1 MKRVVMTPNPYRDRD
16 FACVRQAQR
25 ILEEAGVEVK
35 ICLAFDVDPSFQLP
49 EGVPISN
56 LQEELKSAEA
66 LICFGGD
73 GTILHSS
80 KLAMRRNIPILGVNI
95 GTVGFMAELES
106 GEMEQLARLARDDYR
121 IDERM
126 TLYVRLLH
134 EGRVIYRDVAL
145 NDAVV
150 TKGAVARVIQTAVF
164 LDGVEAMNFSG
175 DGLIAATPTGST
187 AYSMSA
193 GGPIVE
199 PQADNIILTPI
210 CAHDLQPRS
219 LIAAPQRRVEIQI
232 GRVNRRNAFLS
243 VDGGK
248 AMRVYGGDRILLE
261 CGNQK
266 TKLLKLKNTSFFDL
280 VKSKLNQSLRK
291 D

>member
-16 FACVRQAQR
+16 FSCVREAQR
-25 ILEEAGVEVK
+25 VLEQAGVEVK
-35 ICLAFDVDPSFQLP
+35 ICLAFDVDPSFALP
-49 EGVPISN
+49 PDVPITDLN
-56 LQEELKSAEA
+56 EGLKTAEA

-73 GTILHSS
+73 GTILHTS

-106 GEMEQLARLARDDYR
+106 SEMELLAGLAADDYTL
-121 IDERM
+121 DERM
-126 TLYVRLLH
+126 TIFVRLLH
-134 EGRVIYRDVAL
+134 EGRIIYRDTAL
-145 NDAVV
+145 NDAVI

-199 PQADNIILTPI
+199 PSADNIILTPI
-210 CAHDLQPRS
+210 CAHNLQPRS
-219 LIAAPQRRVEIQI
+219 LIASPQRKVEIQV
-232 GRVNRRNAFLS
+232 GRINRRNAFLS

-248 AMRVYGGDRILLE
+248 AMRVYSGDRIFLE
-261 CGNQK
+261 MGNQK
-266 TKLLKLKNTSFFDL
+266 TKLLKLKNTTFFDI
-280 VKSKLNQSLRK
+280 VKSKLNQ
-291 D
+291 

>member
-16 FACVRQAQR
+16 FSCVREAQR
-25 ILEEAGVEVK
+25 VLEQAGVEVK
-35 ICLAFDVDPSFQLP
+35 ICLAFDVDPSFALP
-49 EGVPISN
+49 PDVPITDLN
-56 LQEELKSAEA
+56 EGLKTAEA

-73 GTILHSS
+73 GTILHTS

-106 GEMEQLARLARDDYR
+106 SEMELLAGLASDDYTL
-121 IDERM
+121 DERM
-126 TLYVRLLH
+126 TIFVRLLH
-134 EGRVIYRDVAL
+134 EGRIIYRDTAL
-145 NDAVV
+145 NDAVI

-199 PQADNIILTPI
+199 PSADNIILTPI
-210 CAHDLQPRS
+210 CAHNLQPRS
-219 LIAAPQRRVEIQI
+219 LIASPQRRVEIQV
-232 GRVNRRNAFLS
+232 GRINRRNAFLS

-248 AMRVYGGDRILLE
+248 AMRIYSGDRIFLE
-261 CGNQK
+261 MGNQK
-266 TKLLKLKNTSFFDL
+266 TKLLKLKNTTFFDI
-280 VKSKLNQSLRK
+280 VKSKLNQ
-291 D
+291 

>member
-1 MKRVVMTPNPYRDRD
+1 MTPNPYRDRD
-16 FACVRQAQR
+16 FSCVREAKR
-25 ILEEAGVEVK
+25 ILEESGVEVK
-35 ICLAFDVDPSFQLP
+35 VCLAFDLDPSFVLP
-49 EGVPISN
+49 DTVELSD
-56 LQEELKSAEA
+56 LQTELRSADA

-80 KLAMRRNIPILGVNI
+80 KLAMRRGIPILGVNI

-106 GEMEQLARLARDDYR
+106 GEMRLLAKLATDDYQ

-126 TLYVRLLH
+126 TIYVRLIH
-134 EGRVIYRDVAL
+134 EGRTIYRDTAL
-145 NDAVV
+145 NDAVI

-164 LDGVEAMNFSG
+164 LDGVEAMNFNG

-199 PQADNIILTPI
+199 PQADYIILTPI
-210 CAHDLQPRS
+210 CAHNLQPRS
-219 LIAAPQRRVEIQI
+219 LIASPQRKVEIQV
-232 GRVNRRNAFLS
+232 GRINRRNAFLS

-248 AMRVYGGDRILLE
+248 AVRVYTGDRILLE
-261 CGNQK
+261 MGNQK
-266 TKLLKLKNTSFFDL
+266 TMLLKLKNTTFFDI
-280 VKSKLNQSLRK
+280 VKSKLNQ
-291 D
+291 

>member
-16 FACVRQAQR
+16 FSCVREAKR
-25 ILEEAGVEVK
+25 ILEESGVEVK
-35 ICLAFDVDPSFQLP
+35 VCLAFDVDPSFALP
-49 EGVPISN
+49 DTVELSD
-56 LQEELKSAEA
+56 LQTELRSADA

-80 KLAMRRNIPILGVNI
+80 KLAMRRGIPILGVNI

-106 GEMEQLARLARDDYR
+106 GEMRLLAKLATNDYQ

-126 TLYVRLLH
+126 TIYVRLIH
-134 EGRVIYRDVAL
+134 EGRTIYRDTAL
-145 NDAVV
+145 NDAVI

-164 LDGVEAMNFSG
+164 LDGVEAMNFNG

-210 CAHDLQPRS
+210 CAHNLQPRS
-219 LIAAPQRRVEIQI
+219 LIASPQRKVEIQV
-232 GRVNRRNAFLS
+232 GRINRRNAFLS

-248 AMRVYGGDRILLE
+248 AVRVYTGDRILLE
-261 CGNQK
+261 IGNQK
-266 TKLLKLKNTSFFDL
+266 TMLLKLKNTTFFDI
-280 VKSKLNQSLRK
+280 VKSKLNQ
-291 D
+291 

>member
-35 ICLAFDVDPSFQLP
+35 ICLAFDVDPSFQMP

-106 GEMEQLARLARDDYR
+106 GEMQQLARLAGDDYR
-121 IDERM
+121 VDERM
-126 TLYVRLLH
+126 TLFVRLIH

-145 NDAVV
+145 NDAVI

-210 CAHDLQPRS
+210 CAHNLQPRS
-219 LIAAPQRRVEIQI
+219 LIAAPQRRIEVQV

-248 AMRVYGGDRILLE
+248 AMRVYGGDRILIE

-266 TKLLKLKNTSFFDL
+266 IKLLKLKNTTFFDI
-280 VKSKLNQSLRK
+280 VKSKLNQSLRT

>member
-1 MKRVVMTPNPYRDRD
+1 MKKVVMTPNPYRDHD
-16 FACVRQAQR
+16 FSCVQEAKQ
-25 ILEEAGVEVK
+25 ILERAGVEVK
-35 ICLAFDVDPSFQLP
+35 VCLAFEVDSNFTLP
-49 EGVPISN
+49 NVIPLYN
-56 LQEELKSAEA
+56 LQEEIRDAEA

-73 GTILHSS
+73 GTILHTS
-80 KLAMRRNIPILGVNI
+80 KIAMRRNIPILGVNI
-95 GTVGFMAELES
+95 GTVGFMAELEAS
-106 GEMEQLARLARDDYR
+106 EMDLLTRLASDSYS
-121 IDERM
+121 IDER
-126 TLYVRLLH
+126 LNLFVRLIH
-134 EGRVIYRDVAL
+134 EGRTVYRDLAL

-210 CAHDLQPRS
+210 CAHDLQTRS
-219 LIAAPQRRVEIQI
+219 LIASHHRRVEIQI

-248 AMRVYGGDRILLE
+248 AIRVYGGDRILLE
-261 CGNQK
+261 AGNQK
-266 TKLLKLKNTSFFDL
+266 TKLLKLKDTTFFDIIH
-280 VKSKLNQSLRK
+280 SKLNH
-291 D
+291 

>member
-1 MKRVVMTPNPYRDRD
+1 MKKVVMTPNPYRDHD
-16 FACVRQAQR
+16 FSCVQEAKR
-25 ILEEAGVEVK
+25 ILEDAGVEVRV
-35 ICLAFDVDPSFQLP
+35 CLAFEVDSSFSLPDVLP
-49 EGVPISN
+49 LCN
-56 LQEELKSAEA
+56 LQEEIKTAEA

-80 KLAMRRNIPILGVNI
+80 KIAMRRNIPILGVNI
-95 GTVGFMAELES
+95 GTVGFMAELEA
-106 GEMEQLARLARDDYR
+106 GEMELLTRLATDSYS
-121 IDERM
+121 IDER
-126 TLYVRLLH
+126 LNLFVRLIH
-134 EGRVIYRDVAL
+134 EGRTVYRDLAL

-210 CAHDLQPRS
+210 CAHDLQTRS
-219 LIAAPQRRVEIQI
+219 LIASHRRRVEIQI

-248 AMRVYGGDRILLE
+248 ALRVYGGDRILLE
-261 CGNQK
+261 AGNQK
-266 TKLLKLKNTSFFDL
+266 NKLLKLKDTTFFDIIH
-280 VKSKLNQSLRK
+280 SKLNHS
-291 D
+291 

>member
-1 MKRVVMTPNPYRDRD
+1 MTPNPYRDRD
-16 FACVRQAQR
+16 FSCVREAKR
-25 ILEEAGVEVK
+25 ILEESGVEVK
-35 ICLAFDVDPSFQLP
+35 VCLAFDVDPSFVLP
-49 EGVPISN
+49 DTVELSD
-56 LQEELKSAEA
+56 LQTELRSADA

-80 KLAMRRNIPILGVNI
+80 KLAMRRGIPILGVNI

-106 GEMEQLARLARDDYR
+106 GEMRLLAKLATDDYQ

-126 TLYVRLLH
+126 TIYVRLIH
-134 EGRVIYRDVAL
+134 EGRTIYRDTAL
-145 NDAVV
+145 NDAVI

-164 LDGVEAMNFSG
+164 LDGVEAMNFNG

-210 CAHDLQPRS
+210 CAHNLQPRS
-219 LIAAPQRRVEIQI
+219 LIASPQRKVEIQV
-232 GRVNRRNAFLS
+232 GRINRRNAFLS

-248 AMRVYGGDRILLE
+248 AVRVYTGDRILLE
-261 CGNQK
+261 MGNQK
-266 TKLLKLKNTSFFDL
+266 TMLLKLKNTTFFDI
-280 VKSKLNQSLRK
+280 VKTKLNQ
-291 D
+291 

>member
-16 FACVRQAQR
+16 FSCVMEAKR
-25 ILEEAGVEVK
+25 ILEQAGVEVRV
-35 ICLAFDVDPSFQLP
+35 CLAFDVDPSFTLP
-49 EGVPISN
+49 DCVELSD
-56 LQEELKSAEA
+56 LQEEIRRAEA

-80 KLAMRRNIPILGVNI
+80 KTALRCNLPILGVNI

-106 GEMEQLARLARDDYR
+106 GEMGLLSRLATDDYQ

-145 NDAVV
+145 NDAVI
-150 TKGAVARVIQTAVF
+150 TKGAVARVIQTSVL

-175 DGLIAATPTGST
+175 DGIICATPTGST

-210 CAHDLQPRS
+210 CAHNLQPRS
-219 LIAAPQRRVEIQI
+219 LIASPQRRVEIQV
-232 GRVNRRNAFLS
+232 GRINRRNAFLS

-248 AMRVYGGDRILLE
+248 AMKIFSGDRVLLE
-261 CGNQK
+261 MGNQK
-266 TKLLKLKNTSFFDL
+266 IKLLKLKDSTFFDI
-280 VKSKLNQSLRK
+280 VKSKLNH
-291 D
+291 

>member
-16 FACVRQAQR
+16 FFCVREAQR
-25 ILEEAGVEVK
+25 VLEQAGVEVK
-35 ICLAFDVDPSFQLP
+35 ICLAFDVDPAFPLP
-49 EGVPISN
+49 SDVVLTDLNEG
-56 LQEELKSAEA
+56 LKSAEA

-80 KLAMRRNIPILGVNI
+80 KLAMRRGIPILGVNI

-106 GEMEQLARLARDDYR
+106 GEMQLLARLADDDFTL
-121 IDERM
+121 DERM
-126 TLYVRLLH
+126 TIFVRLVH
-134 EGRVIYRDVAL
+134 EGRVVYRDTAL
-145 NDAVV
+145 NDAVI

-210 CAHDLQPRS
+210 CAHILQPRS
-219 LIAAPQRRVEIQI
+219 LIASPQRRVEIQV
-232 GRVNRRNAFLS
+232 GRINRRNAFLS

-248 AMRVYGGDRILLE
+248 AMRVYTGDRILLE
-261 CGNQK
+261 MGNQK
-266 TKLLKLKNTSFFDL
+266 TKLLKLKNTTFFDI
-280 VKSKLNQSLRK
+280 VKSKLNQ
-291 D
+291 

>member
-16 FACVRQAQR
+16 FACVRQAKV
-25 ILEEAGVEVK
+25 ILERSGVEVK
-35 ICLAFDVDPSFQLP
+35 ICLAFDVDPGFALP
-49 EGVPISN
+49 VGVELSE
-56 LQEELKSAEA
+56 LQEEIKSADA

-80 KLAMRRNIPILGVNI
+80 KLAMRRGIPILGVNI

-106 GEMEQLARLARDDYR
+106 GEMELLSKLADDDYTV
-121 IDERM
+121 DERM
-126 TLYVRLLH
+126 TIFVRLIH
-134 EGRVIYRDVAL
+134 EGRIIYRDVAL
-145 NDAVV
+145 NDAVI

-210 CAHDLQPRS
+210 CAHNLQPRS
-219 LIAAPQRRVEIQI
+219 LIASPQRKVEIQV

-261 CGNQK
+261 MGSQK
-266 TKLLKLKNTSFFDL
+266 TKLLKLKDVTFFDI
-280 VKSKLNQSLRK
+280 VKSKLNH
-291 D
+291 

>member
-1 MKRVVMTPNPYRDRD
+1 MKHVIMTPNPYRDRD
-16 FACVRQAQR
+16 FACVRQAKE
-25 ILEEAGVEVK
+25 ILEQAGVEVR
-35 ICLAFDVDPSFQLP
+35 ICLAFEVDPSFPLP
-49 EGVPISN
+49 PDVRIFD
-56 LQEELKSAEA
+56 LHEELKNAEA
-66 LICFGGD
+66 MICFGGD

-80 KLAMRRNIPILGVNI
+80 KLAMRRGIPILGVNI

-106 GEMEQLARLARDDYR
+106 GEMQQLSRLAADDYS

-126 TLYVRLLH
+126 TLFVRLIH
-134 EGRVIYRDVAL
+134 EGRVIYRDTAL

-150 TKGAVARVIQTAVF
+150 TKGAVARVIQTSVL
-164 LDGVEAMNFSG
+164 LDEVEAMNFSG
-175 DGLIAATPTGST
+175 DGIIAATPTGST

-199 PQADNIILTPI
+199 PHADNIILTPI
-210 CAHDLQPRS
+210 CAHNLQPRS
-219 LIAAPQRRVEIQI
+219 LIAAPYRKVEIQV

-261 CGNQK
+261 MGNQK
-266 TKLLKLKNTSFFDL
+266 IKLLKLKNTSFFDI
-280 VKSKLNQSLRK
+280 VKSKLNQ
-291 D
+291 

>member
-1 MKRVVMTPNPYRDRD
+1 MTPNPYRDRD
-16 FACVRQAQR
+16 FSCVREAKR
-25 ILEEAGVEVK
+25 ILEESGVEVK
-35 ICLAFDVDPSFQLP
+35 VCLAFDLDPSFVLP
-49 EGVPISN
+49 DTVELSD
-56 LQEELKSAEA
+56 LQTELRSADA

-80 KLAMRRNIPILGVNI
+80 KLAMRRGIPILGVNI

-106 GEMEQLARLARDDYR
+106 GEMRLLAKLATDDYQ

-126 TLYVRLLH
+126 TIYVRLIH
-134 EGRVIYRDVAL
+134 EGRTIYRDTAL
-145 NDAVV
+145 NDAVI

-164 LDGVEAMNFSG
+164 LDGVEAMNFNG

-210 CAHDLQPRS
+210 CAHNLQPRS
-219 LIAAPQRRVEIQI
+219 LIASPQRKVEIQV
-232 GRVNRRNAFLS
+232 GRINRRNAFLS

-248 AMRVYGGDRILLE
+248 AVRVYTGDRILLE
-261 CGNQK
+261 MGNQK
-266 TKLLKLKNTSFFDL
+266 TMLLKLKNTPFFDI
-280 VKSKLNQSLRK
+280 VKSKLNQ
-291 D
+291 

>member
-16 FACVRQAQR
+16 FSCVLEARR
-25 ILEEAGVEVK
+25 ILEESGVEVK
-35 ICLAFDVDPSFQLP
+35 ICLAFDVDPSFPMP
-49 EGVPISN
+49 EHVVLSD
-56 LQEELKSAEA
+56 LQEEIKTAEA

-80 KLAMRRNIPILGVNI
+80 KLAMRRGIPILGVNI

-106 GEMEQLARLARDDYR
+106 GEMELLARLATDEYQ

-126 TLYVRLLH
+126 TIFVRLLH
-134 EGRVIYRDVAL
+134 EGRIIYRDLAL

-150 TKGAVARVIQTAVF
+150 TKGAVARVIQTSVF

-175 DGLIAATPTGST
+175 DGIIAATPTGST

-199 PQADNIILTPI
+199 PSADNIILTPI
-210 CAHDLQPRS
+210 CAHNLQPRS
-219 LIAAPQRRVEIQI
+219 LIAAPNRKVEIQV
-232 GRVNRRNAFLS
+232 GRINRRNAFLS

-248 AMRVYGGDRILLE
+248 AVRVFSGDRIFLE
-261 CGNQK
+261 MGNQK
-266 TKLLKLKNTSFFDL
+266 TKLLKLKDTTFFDI
-280 VKSKLNQSLRK
+280 VKSKLNH
-291 D
+291 

>member
-16 FACVRQAQR
+16 FSCVQDAKR
-25 ILEEAGVEVK
+25 ILEQAGVEVRV
-35 ICLAFDVDPSFQLP
+35 CLAFDVDPSFELP
-49 EGVPISN
+49 AVVELGD
-56 LQEELKSAEA
+56 LQTELRSADA

-106 GEMEQLARLARDDYR
+106 SEMELLAKLAADDYQ

-126 TLYVRLLH
+126 TIFVRLIH
-134 EGRVIYRDVAL
+134 EGRTIYRDTAL
-145 NDAVV
+145 NDAVI

-210 CAHDLQPRS
+210 CAHNLQPRS
-219 LIAAPQRRVEIQI
+219 LIASPQRKVEIQV
-232 GRVNRRNAFLS
+232 GRINRRNAFLS

-248 AMRVYGGDRILLE
+248 AMRVYTGDRILLE
-261 CGNQK
+261 MGNQK
-266 TKLLKLKNTSFFDL
+266 TKLLKLKNTTFFDI
-280 VKSKLNQSLRK
+280 VKSKLNQ
-291 D
+291 

>member
-1 MKRVVMTPNPYRDRD
+1 MKRVVMTPNPYRDRE
-16 FACVRQAQR
+16 FACVREAKR
-25 ILEEAGVEVK
+25 ILEQSGVEVRV
-35 ICLAFDVDPSFQLP
+35 CLAFDVDPGFPLP
-49 EGVPISN
+49 AGVELCE
-56 LQEELKSAEA
+56 LQEEIKSADA

-80 KLAMRRNIPILGVNI
+80 KLAMRRGIPILGVNI

-106 GEMEQLARLARDDYR
+106 GEMELLSKLASDDYT

-126 TLYVRLLH
+126 TIFVRLLH

-210 CAHDLQPRS
+210 CAHNLQPRS
-219 LIAAPQRRVEIQI
+219 LIASPQRRVEIQV

-248 AMRVYGGDRILLE
+248 AMRVYGGDKILLE
-261 CGNQK
+261 MGSQK
-266 TKLLKLKNTSFFDL
+266 TKLLKLKDVTFFDI
-280 VKSKLNQSLRK
+280 VKSKLNH
-291 D
+291 

>member
-16 FACVRQAQR
+16 FSCVREAKR
-25 ILEEAGVEVK
+25 ILEESGVEVK
-35 ICLAFDVDPSFQLP
+35 VCLAFDVDPSFMLP
-49 EGVPISN
+49 DTVELSD
-56 LQEELKSAEA
+56 LQTELRSADA

-80 KLAMRRNIPILGVNI
+80 KLAMRRGIPILGVNI

-106 GEMEQLARLARDDYR
+106 GEMRLLAKLATDDYQ

-126 TLYVRLLH
+126 TIYVRLIH
-134 EGRVIYRDVAL
+134 EGRTIYRDTAL
-145 NDAVV
+145 NDAVI

-164 LDGVEAMNFSG
+164 LDGVEAMNFNG

-210 CAHDLQPRS
+210 CAHNLQPRS
-219 LIAAPQRRVEIQI
+219 LIASPQRKVEIQV
-232 GRVNRRNAFLS
+232 GRINRRNAFLS

-248 AMRVYGGDRILLE
+248 AVRVYTGDRILLE
-261 CGNQK
+261 MGNQK
-266 TKLLKLKNTSFFDL
+266 TMLLKLKNTTFFDI
-280 VKSKLNQSLRK
+280 VKSKLNQ
-291 D
+291 